1 MFSFIGPVG
10 RNIWWEHSRNGSFG
24 PKNLTIFYDKFYDTL
39 PLISDVF
46 QLWDFGNIVEGSAD
60 SSDQCKMHS
69 CHGPAEEEVIRQM
82 FHIGPQTILV
92 TNLVTNSVT
101 NLSPNLVITKQSDK
115 FVTKFVT
122 DIGVHQIW

>member
-1 MFSFIGPVG
+1 MMVVIMVM
-10 RNIWWEHSRNGSFG
+10 H
-24 PKNLTIFYDKFYDTL
+24 LQL
-39 PLISDVF
+39 PTEWRFAGIATGGLEPI
-46 QLWDFGNIVEGSAD
+46 
-60 SSDQCKMHS
+60 
-69 CHGPAEEEVIRQM
+69 PA
-82 FHIGPQTILV
+82 FDHIGPQTILV